1 MVDEFMAGFR
11 LCRSPGIYALPGVD
25 TNLVV
30 VHSCFVKLCDTGG
43 VGVDVHPSLADEA
56 DEGHAVTFG

>member
-1 MVDEFMAGFR
+1 MVDEFMATFS
-11 LCRSPGIYALPGVD
+11 LCRSPGVYALPGVD

-30 VHSCFVKLCDTGG
+30 VYSRFVKLSNSGG

-56 DEGHAVTFG
+56 DEGHTATFG